1 MELAEFEDLNTVQ
14 VSNER
19 LLRVETNEIANLRE
33 AIASLRQLTQ
43 TLAAAERA
51 SDAVNVTERLYQST
65 PLDSFLEALAG
76 VLERKVDRHPY

>member
-65 PLDSFLEALAG
+65 PLD
-76 VLERKVDRHPY
+76 